1 MNKRNLAIIAVT
13 AFLAVELIGGASDAS
28 AQLFGRRRA
37 RCCSTT
43 TCRPTRVT
51 LASRWRGR
59 QQCCPTTTV
68 ACEQSVQ
75 TAACCETVA
84 GCQPAPEAVVVQS
97 SGCCQATQVSS
108 CGQCCTQRA
117 SLRQRL
123 RSRRCCQTSSCCT
136 TSSCDSG
143 CGGCQSTGCGG
154 VTGCQGAG
162 CGSGEGIE
170 GGANSDEIIES
181 PSDSQPVVPTPPGA
195 DKEA

>member
-37 RCCSTT
+37 QCCSTT
-43 TCRPTRVT
+43 NCRPTRVT

-68 ACEQSVQ
+68 ACEQPVQ
-75 TAACCETVA
+75 TVACCETVA
-84 GCQPAPEAVVVQS
+84 CCQSAPEAVVVQS
-97 SGCCQATQVSS
+97 AGCCQATLVSS

-123 RSRRCCQTSSCCT
+123 RSRRCCQTSACCAT
-136 TSSCDSG
+136 TSCCDSG
-143 CGGCQSTGCGG
+143 CGG
-154 VTGCQGAG
+154 VAGCQGAG
-162 CGSGEGIE
+162 CGSGEIIE
-170 GGANSDEIIES
+170 GEVNSGEVIES
-181 PSDSQPVVPTPPGA
+181 PSDSQPIVPTPPGT